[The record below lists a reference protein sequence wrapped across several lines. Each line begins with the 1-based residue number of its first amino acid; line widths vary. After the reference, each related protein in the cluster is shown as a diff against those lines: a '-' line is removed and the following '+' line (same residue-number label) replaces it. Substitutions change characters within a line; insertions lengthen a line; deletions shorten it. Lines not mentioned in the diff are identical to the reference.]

1 MCQFDSRSGAALTQ
15 LKAESLHTSPADRLA
30 TRLASI
36 GAKLLEL
43 SGMSG
48 VSVLTDFVLDLK
60 GIAADKDETN
70 LIYFGEK
77 VVSDIGDLYRIYKEL
92 KDQLDEVLRSNRFGI
107 VMANATLHVPRAN
120 DQRCLKLLSLVIA
133 NSVKAN
139 DLDAA
144 ALDEMMRAAIE
155 LREQDID
162 LLRKIY
168 KSQEGIIRRGVRDS
182 THLYSE
188 VQSAWGEFLKSGA
201 LRGVDQLTYRSSL
214 ARLESHGLVQQI
226 SASQFGIGEEP
237 YMLLEEGAE
246 FVKRIEAIG
255 SGQ

>member
-1 MCQFDSRSGAALTQ
+1 MHQFDSRSGAALTQ
-15 LKAESLHTSPADRLA
+15 LKIENLSKSPTDRLA
-30 TRLASI
+30 TKLASI

-70 LIYFGEK
+70 LIFFGEN

-92 KDQLDEVLRSNRFGI
+92 KDQLDEVVRSNRFGV

-120 DQRCLKLLSLVIA
+120 DPRCLKLLSLVIA
-133 NSVKAN
+133 NSVKLN
-139 DLDAA
+139 DLNPA
-144 ALDEMMRAAIE
+144 ALDEMMRAAVE
-155 LREQDID
+155 LREQDVD
-162 LLRKIY
+162 LLKKIY
-168 KSQEGIIRRGVRDS
+168 DSQEGIIRRGGRDS
-182 THLYSE
+182 TNLYSE
-188 VQSAWGEFLKSGA
+188 VQSAWGEFLKSGS
-201 LRGVDQLTYRSSL
+201 LRDVKQLTYRSSF

-226 SASQFGIGEEP
+226 SASQFGIGQEP

-246 FVKRIEAIG
+246 FIKRIKEIG
-255 SGQ
+255 DKN